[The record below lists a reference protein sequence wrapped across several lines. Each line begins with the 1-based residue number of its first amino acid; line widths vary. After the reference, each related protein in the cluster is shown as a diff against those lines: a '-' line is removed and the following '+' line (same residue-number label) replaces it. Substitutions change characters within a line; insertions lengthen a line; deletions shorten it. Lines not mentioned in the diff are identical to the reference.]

1 MGGKARRQALR
12 REILI
17 SFILL
22 VSIHPIDC
30 QQENRSGFE
39 ARIKTTEGQAFEVK
53 TFKRDAR
60 FTDLVLDMGGYNL
73 AFPFEI
79 IKRVSFNFNM
89 EREIGDR
96 LRAEVLFG
104 DGSVAKG
111 STWGSFVRQTD
122 LGETK
127 IDFIN
132 ISEIEFSH
140 TPSEKYAFKPRGKH
154 SLMLQ
159 IGDSRRTIKGASFV
173 DDFDEN
179 APLYYDYFFFEIKG
193 NSEPI
198 QVYWNKIKYLM
209 PANPNY
215 RGTDEYVPTKITTM
229 KNTDYVGRCSL
240 SSGMAQ
246 TIEGSIRY
254 SANYEL
260 RIRIHIPDI
269 DDEHPISKIEF

>member
-1 MGGKARRQALR
+1 MGIKNHRIASTV
-12 REILI
+12 

-30 QQENRSGFE
+30 QQEYRSGFE
-39 ARIKTTEGQAFEVK
+39 ARIKTTEGQVFEVEN
-53 TFKRDAR
+53 FKRNAL

-79 IKRVSFNFNM
+79 IKKVSFNFNM

-96 LRAEVLFG
+96 LRADVLLG

-122 LGETK
+122 LGETELEF
-127 IDFIN
+127 IDID
-132 ISEIEFSH
+132 EIEFIH

-154 SLMLQ
+154 SLILQ
-159 IGDSRRTIKGASFV
+159 IGDSKKTIKGASFV
-173 DDFDEN
+173 DDFNEN
-179 APLYYDYFFFEIKG
+179 TPLYYDYFFFEMKG
-193 NSEPI
+193 NSKPI
-198 QVYWNKIKYLM
+198 QVYWNKIKHLM

-229 KNTDYVGRCSL
+229 GNADYVGRCSVL
-240 SSGMAQ
+240 SGMAQ
-246 TIEGSIRY
+246 TIEGSMPY

-269 DDEHPISKIEF
+269 DDEHHITKIEFE